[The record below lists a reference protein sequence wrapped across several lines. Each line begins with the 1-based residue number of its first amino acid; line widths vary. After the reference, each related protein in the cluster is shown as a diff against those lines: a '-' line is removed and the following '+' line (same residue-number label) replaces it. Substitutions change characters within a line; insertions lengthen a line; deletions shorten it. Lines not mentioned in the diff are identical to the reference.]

1 MYDFFLCSRIS
12 IDFFQTFL
20 LESHMLFNPT
30 FFIDSKNVPSVC
42 ASVPL
47 REQCKWLH
55 KFSLG
60 EQIGHSTALML
71 VHFSDALLLFTV
83 ESLSRKKNP
92 IKPPQLLVVG
102 SFFTWIN
109 YQTRISQ
116 CFWVLSDAFYSFS
129 HFLFSL
135 GEIGGYSK
143 CAQGERKLSYNNSL
157 RKTNFKVLKRNNWIF
172 KKQCLDLGNCKFWS

>member
-1 MYDFFLCSRIS
+1 MYDLTLSSHIS

-20 LESHMLFNPT
+20 LESHVLFNPT

-60 EQIGHSTALML
+60 EQIGHSAALML
-71 VHFSDALLLFTV
+71 VHFSDALLLFTL

-92 IKPPQLLVVG
+92 IKPPRLLVAG
-102 SFFTWIN
+102 SFFYVN
-109 YQTRISQ
+109 Q
-116 CFWVLSDAFYSFS
+116 LSDKDQPMFLSVVWRVLLFFSF
-129 HFLFSL
+129 FVLLGGNWGLFEMCS
-135 GEIGGYSK
+135 GG
-143 CAQGERKLSYNNSL
+143 
-157 RKTNFKVLKRNNWIF
+157 
-172 KKQCLDLGNCKFWS
+172 KKAK

>member
-1 MYDFFLCSRIS
+1 MYDLTLSSHIS

-55 KFSLG
+55 KFSLR
-60 EQIGHSTALML
+60 EQIGHSAALML
-71 VHFSDALLLFTV
+71 VHFSDALLLFTL
-83 ESLSRKKNP
+83 ESLSRKKKSDKASSS
-92 IKPPQLLVVG
+92 ISCWLF
-102 SFFTWIN
+102 FFTWIN

-143 CAQGERKLSYNNSL
+143 CAQGERKLSNNNS
-157 RKTNFKVLKRNNWIF
+157 F
-172 KKQCLDLGNCKFWS
+172 KKNHF

>member
-1 MYDFFLCSRIS
+1 MIEGKRVIWGSENMFFIVFGNCYMYNLTLRSRIS

-83 ESLSRKKNP
+83 ESLSRKKKSDKASSAISCWLFFHVN
-92 IKPPQLLVVG
+92 QLSDKDQPMFLSVVWRVLLFF
-102 SFFTWIN
+102 SFF
-109 YQTRISQ
+109 
-116 CFWVLSDAFYSFS
+116 VL
-129 HFLFSL
+129 L
-135 GEIGGYSK
+135 GGNWGLLEMCTGGK
-143 CAQGERKLSYNNSL
+143 KAKLQQ
-157 RKTNFKVLKRNNWIF
+157 FF
-172 KKQCLDLGNCKFWS
+172 KKNQF